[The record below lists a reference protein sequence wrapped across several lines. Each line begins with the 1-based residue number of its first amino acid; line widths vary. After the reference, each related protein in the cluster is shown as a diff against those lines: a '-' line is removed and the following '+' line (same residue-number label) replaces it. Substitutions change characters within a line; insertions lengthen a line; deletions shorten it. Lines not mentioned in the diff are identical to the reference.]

1 MKMRL
6 KNQRGF
12 AMLRKDNG
20 FTMVEMLISLV
31 VFMMLSILVTQMFF
45 IVRENFGKQNQLHF
59 KEWEIFTIQLKN
71 EIRTSK
77 SQSVSNNKLYL
88 MTRGKVVT
96 IERYKNIVRRQVEER
111 GHEVMLQNIA
121 DFHVEQDGSVI
132 IVQVLDDEG
141 LSYTRKFY
149 PYFTKEFGKNES

>member
-6 KNQRGF
+6 KKQRGF

-45 IVRENFGKQNQLHF
+45 IVRENFGKKNQLHF

-77 SQSVSNNKLYL
+77 DQSVSDNKLYL
-88 MTRGKVVT
+88 MTRGRIVT
-96 IERYKNIVRRQVEER
+96 IERYKNIVRRQVEGR

-132 IVQVLDDEG
+132 IVQVMDDEG

>member
-1 MKMRL
+1 
-6 KNQRGF
+6 
-12 AMLRKDNG
+12 
-20 FTMVEMLISLV
+20 
-31 VFMMLSILVTQMFF
+31 
-45 IVRENFGKQNQLHF
+45 
-59 KEWEIFTIQLKN
+59 
-71 EIRTSK
+71 
-77 SQSVSNNKLYL
+77 

-132 IVQVLDDEG
+132 IVQVMDDEG

>member
-77 SQSVSNNKLYL
+77 SQSVS
-88 MTRGKVVT
+88 R
-96 IERYKNIVRRQVEER
+96 
-111 GHEVMLQNIA
+111 
-121 DFHVEQDGSVI
+121 
-132 IVQVLDDEG
+132 
-141 LSYTRKFY
+141 
-149 PYFTKEFGKNES
+149 

>member
-1 MKMRL
+1 
-6 KNQRGF
+6 
-12 AMLRKDNG
+12 MLRKDNG